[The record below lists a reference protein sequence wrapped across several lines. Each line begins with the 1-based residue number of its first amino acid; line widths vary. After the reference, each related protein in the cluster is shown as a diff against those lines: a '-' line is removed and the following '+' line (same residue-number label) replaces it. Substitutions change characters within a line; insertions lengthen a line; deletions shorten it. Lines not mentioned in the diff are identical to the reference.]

1 MDKSAQAYKINITNP
16 VYCILTQDDDEGV
29 AYGDVKKFGEAM
41 EISLT
46 PSVSSGELYGNG
58 AKVDTYS
65 KLTGLT
71 VSFKNTK
78 IPIETRQEIY
88 DLQVAN
94 GVVIEKAGNQAYKYI
109 AFGYETEQTNGQ
121 SEYTWLLK
129 GKPKPFASD
138 LKQSEQNVTYSTDT
152 IDIEFVKRTYDDAFR
167 YFADAANPDFT
178 AEQAAAW
185 FTTGPVAPVAP
196 TPSV

>member
-1 MDKSAQAYKINITNP
+1 MQKSAQAYKINITNP

-29 AYGDVKKFGEAM
+29 AYDDVKKFGEAM

-94 GVVIEKAGNQAYKYI
+94 GVVVEKAGNQAYKYI

-152 IDIEFVKRTYDDAFR
+152 IDIEFVKRTFDDAFR

-178 AEQAAAW
+178 EEQAAAW

-196 TPSV
+196 VPSV

>member
-16 VYCILTQDDDEGV
+16 FYCILTQDDDEGV

>member
-1 MDKSAQAYKINITNP
+1 MQTSAQGYKINITHP
-16 VYCILTQDDDEGV
+16 VYCILTQDDAEGV

-41 EISLT
+41 EISIT

-58 AKVDTYS
+58 AKVDSYS

-78 IPIETRQEIY
+78 VPIETRQDIY
-88 DLQVAN
+88 DLQVSN
-94 GVVIEKAGNQAYKYI
+94 GVVQESAAKQATKYI
-109 AFGYETEQTNGQ
+109 AFGYETEQTNGL

-129 GKPKPFASD
+129 GRPKPINTD

-152 IDIEFVKRTYDDAFR
+152 IEIDFVKRVYDDMLR
-167 YFADAANPDFT
+167 YFADLSNPDFT
-178 AEQAAAW
+178 QAQADAW
-185 FTTGPVAPVAP
+185 FLTGPVAPVAP
-196 TPSV
+196 VSA